1 MVLGGLLLAGDVLAT
16 ILHLR
21 CLSCA
26 GEVASPAGS
35 ESKESQIG
43 QEGEQEVRGCDECWL
58 FVVLDIE
65 FGWSLSR

>member
-16 ILHLR
+16 ILHLY

-26 GEVASPAGS
+26 GGVASTTGS

-43 QEGEQEVRGCDECWL
+43 QEGKQEVRG
-58 FVVLDIE
+58 
-65 FGWSLSR
+65 